1 MKLRLIMSKKIV
13 LFVDDEI
20 EILEIIEDV
29 LKDSPFNV
37 ICAES
42 GKTALDYSK
51 KHKINLIVCDLI
63 LNDISGLEVLTHF
76 KENHPNT
83 YRILTTGYLDEKQEN
98 YCREIGVFQK
108 IIQKP
113 WDIYEI
119 RDQITKAVA

>member
-1 MKLRLIMSKKIV
+1 MMSRQIV
-13 LFVDDEI
+13 LFVDDEP

-29 LKDSPFNV
+29 FKDNPIKV
-37 ICAES
+37 ICALS

-63 LNDISGLEVLTHF
+63 LNDISGLEVLKHF

-83 YRILTTGYLDEKQEN
+83 FRILTTGYLDEKQEN
-98 YCREIGVFQK
+98 YCKKIGVFHK
-108 IIQKP
+108 FIPKP